1 MARNSEA
8 LQRFRAYRASGRRGI
23 IALSFGSL
31 RIEHRLNVPTLREKL
46 RSHAFSNDPLLR
58 WTDSLGRSLM
68 LVTTPDD
75 YDALRDESHQN

>member
-1 MARNSEA
+1 M
-8 LQRFRAYRASGRRGI
+8 
-23 IALSFGSL
+23 